1 MFVYVM
7 DTNGAVSRLW
17 FTIKCMYQL
26 RVASL
31 TCIMYIGNLMHAP
44 LVVSAQLFP
53 YLKATCKQY
62 HLCPSIHTH
71 TVIQPTHHPA

>member
-1 MFVYVM
+1 
-7 DTNGAVSRLW
+7 
-17 FTIKCMYQL
+17 
-26 RVASL
+26 
-31 TCIMYIGNLMHAP
+31 MYIDNLMHAP

-62 HLCPSIHTH
+62 HLCQSIHTH